1 MRRDADGVDDVEA
14 AHARHLHVEQHEIGP
29 ARGHGVDGVAAAGGF
44 ADAGD
49 VLVVL
54 EQHPQPGPR
63 EGFVVD
69 DERVERRAAGHR
81 AATWPGSVPARN
93 GVTGS
98 SHSRNGSVS
107 VTMAPPSSALA
118 SVSDAR
124 SP

>member
-1 MRRDADGVDDVEA
+1 MASMASRPLA
-14 AHARHLHVEQHEIGP
+14 ASRM
-29 ARGHGVDGVAAAGGF
+29 
-44 ADAGD
+44 
-49 VLVVL
+49 LVMSSSSSSSI
-54 EQHPQPGPR
+54 PQPGPR

-69 DERVERRAAGHR
+69 DERVDRRAAGHR
-81 AATWPGSVPARN
+81 AVTWPGSVPARN